1 MSISFQLVKLYIYD
15 LLIVSFMFFFLLY
28 NQEITG
34 IADLT
39 VSHFLLIITVK
50 I

>member
-1 MSISFQLVKLYIYD
+1 
-15 LLIVSFMFFFLLY
+15 MFFFLLY

-39 VSHFLLIITVK
+39 IKFYNAVVSHFLLIITDK